1 MPENFIALGNDGG
14 SNLLVYKTE
23 KLTGGEA
30 PVYWLDHKNDDVN
43 LAVDNFWVLGSENV

>member
-23 KLTGGEA
+23 KLTADEA
-30 PVYWLDHKNDDVN
+30 PVYWLNHENDDVN
-43 LAVDNFWVLGSENV
+43 LAADNFWVLGSENV